1 MYLTRTAERRSGR
14 PCWTSLSRLSSPTQV
29 DRYSYSPVQA
39 REKTTTLVESV
50 VDRIERRGTPPDR
63 VLVLT
68 FSRKAAADLRTR
80 ITARLGRTVITP
92 AMTFHAFCYALI
104 RRFAPF
110 VETAS
115 SVLTGPEQEFRVRD
129 AARQSGDPA
138 RRLARQRR
146 PSVSHPSLRG

>member
-1 MYLTRTAERRSGR
+1 M
-14 PCWTSLSRLSSPTQV
+14 
-29 DRYSYSPVQA
+29 
-39 REKTTTLVESV
+39 ESV

-92 AMTFHAFCYALI
+92 AAMTFHAFCYALI

-115 SVLTGPEQEFRVRD
+115 PIRLLTGPEQEFRVRETLHGSRAQRAD
-129 AARQSGDPA
+129 WPDSVA
-138 RRLARQRR
+138 RRFPPE
-146 PSVSHPSLRG
+146 PSR

>member
-1 MYLTRTAERRSGR
+1 MYRLTRTAERRSE
-14 PCWTSLSRLSSPTQV
+14 PPLLDESQ
-29 DRYSYSPVQA
+29 QA
-39 REKTTTLVESV
+39 VVAHPGGPLLVLAGPGTGKTTTLVESV

-68 FSRKAAADLRTR
+68 FSRKAAAELRTR

-92 AMTFHAFCYALI
+92 AAMTFHAFCYALI

-115 SVLTGPEQEFRVRD
+115 PIRLLTGPEQEFRVRETLHGS
-129 AARQSGDPA
+129 RET
-138 RRLARQRR
+138 RLADW
-146 PSVSHPSLRG
+146 PDSVARA